1 MSDPFFIGYLDEV
14 PAPSR
19 RVLRWTL
26 PVLVAMLALSVT
38 LLVRAQ
44 EFDEARFEFGTVG
57 SFEGVFRSLPYP
69 HLLQDDGQILLLVG
83 KGKHEVDLSS
93 TAGLEPGKTLALRG
107 TRIIRGSTTMIEVE
121 PGSMMASGT
130 REFQPLP
137 ARGSAV
143 VLTGE
148 IVGSKCF
155 LGVMNPARGPVH
167 AACARH
173 CILGGVPPLL
183 YPDTE
188 QNASPVLLTGLDRN
202 ELARLAA
209 RPVVLAGTS
218 WSLPGIDWVEISSS
232 EASQLDAPSL

>member
-1 MSDPFFIGYLDEV
+1 MPDSYFIGYLDHV

-26 PVLVAMLALSVT
+26 PILAGLLAVSLT

-44 EFDEARFEFGTVG
+44 EFDEARFEFGTVDA
-57 SFEGVFRSLPYP
+57 FKGVFRSLPYP
-69 HLLQDDGQILLLVG
+69 HLLKDDGQILLLVG
-83 KGKHEVDLSS
+83 AGKHEVDLS
-93 TAGLEPGKTLALRG
+93 TVEGLEPGMTLGLRG
-107 TRIIRGSTTMIEVE
+107 TRIIRGSTVMIEVE
-121 PGSMMASGT
+121 PGSAAVSGP

-137 ARGSAV
+137 SRGKAV

-173 CILGGVPPLL
+173 CILGGIPALL
-183 YPDTE
+183 YPDSGE
-188 QNASPVLLTGLDRN
+188 DVSPILLTGLDRN

-209 RPVVLAGTS
+209 RPVTLSGIS
-218 WSLPGIDWVEISSS
+218 WSLPGIDWVEITSSESSS
-232 EASQLDAPSL
+232 P